1 MLNIIM
7 QVLPMSIFVEAYMK
21 NYPSARAADVE
32 ELIGETL
39 KHAPAKPGGTRYKV

>member
-1 MLNIIM
+1 M
-7 QVLPMSIFVEAYMK
+7 QILPMSIFVEAYMK
-21 NYPSARAADVE
+21 KYPSARAADVE